1 MKRMVRTRTT
11 LNEEDGEDE
20 DDTEKNSDIDI
31 LEMI

>member
-1 MKRMVRTRTT
+1 MCGNKRTQ
-11 LNEEDGEDE
+11 NEEDGEDE